1 MNLYAKR
8 HRVGIPAH
16 RNGRRQYNGRI
27 YFLTSLMLVELRFRQ
42 PERFNSNAV
51 GWVCQPT
58 KPPKGRNNTT

>member
-51 GWVCQPT
+51 GWVC
-58 KPPKGRNNTT
+58 